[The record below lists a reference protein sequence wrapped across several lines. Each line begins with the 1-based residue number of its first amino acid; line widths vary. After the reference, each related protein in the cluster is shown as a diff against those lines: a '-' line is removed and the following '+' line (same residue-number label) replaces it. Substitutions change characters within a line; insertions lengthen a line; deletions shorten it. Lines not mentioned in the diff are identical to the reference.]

1 MIPKRVNYY
10 TPPTIQDYITVKKI
24 RDFKKLEKG
33 WHYGEGE
40 LFKDSMLDNA
50 IALIR
55 EAFNLAFY
63 TTDAFPGLN
72 GEVLCTIYHGEH
84 YLEFILEPDGSVTF
98 SREKKGHESSGE
110 EEICY
115 QEGLSLQDAK
125 EKIGEFGKEIWNT
138 YAFSTRNITTTR
150 ENIDSTVLLSKIQG
164 KNPAYRSLT
173 NVASSSQ
180 GRQSANIFKNITS
193 ESQQFHR
200 YFGVFQKSIYQ
211 AVVG

>member
-1 MIPKRVNYY
+1 MIPNRVNYY

-72 GEVLCTIYHGEH
+72 GEVLCTIYYGEH
-84 YLEFILEPDGSVTF
+84 YLEFILEPDGSVIF

-138 YAFSTRNITTTR
+138 WHWTPQAEQTYAEIIETVRNRI
-150 ENIDSTVLLSKIQG
+150 
-164 KNPAYRSLT
+164 
-173 NVASSSQ
+173 
-180 GRQSANIFKNITS
+180 SADYNRFNL
-193 ESQQFHR
+193 
-200 YFGVFQKSIYQ
+200 QKSRK
-211 AVVG
+211 G